1 MDTSIIFL
9 LLIGLAGGIAV
20 GLQSPMASII
30 GQRIGTMESV
40 FILHFGGAVLSAIF
54 LFFSRGGQLGQWHTL
69 PWYTL
74 MAGFFG
80 LVVVTAVSTTI
91 PRIGVTATIVLI
103 VAGQLVIGLVLD
115 HFGWL
120 GATVRPIE
128 WSRVFGV
135 VVLFV
140 GVWLIVR
147 Q

>member
-1 MDTSIIFL
+1 MIAL
-9 LLIGLAGGIAV
+9 LLLGLAGGIAV

-30 GQRIGTMESV
+30 GQRLGTMESV

-54 LFFSRGGQLGQWHTL
+54 LVFSRGGQLAQWRTL
-69 PWYTL
+69 PWYVL
-74 MAGFFG
+74 LAGFFG
-80 LVVVTAVSTTI
+80 LVVVIAVSTTI

-128 WSRVFGV
+128 WSRVIGI
-135 VVLFV
+135 VVLFI